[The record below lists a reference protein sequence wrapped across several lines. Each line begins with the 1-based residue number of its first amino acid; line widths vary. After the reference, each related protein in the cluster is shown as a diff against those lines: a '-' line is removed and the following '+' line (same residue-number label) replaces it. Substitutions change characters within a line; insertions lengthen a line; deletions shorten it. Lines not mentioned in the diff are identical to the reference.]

1 MLVQLNIKNIAL
13 IDYISIEFKPN
24 MNCLTGETG
33 AGKSIII
40 DSIGCVLGGRTSRDT
55 IRTGADSGSVE
66 AVFYV
71 NEPLV
76 SEKLKDLGIEEEEDH
91 TLLLFRE
98 ITSSGRN
105 ICRINGRIVTLSMLR
120 EIGEVL
126 IDIHGQHDNQSLMR
140 VNSHILLL
148 DMYAGDK
155 LGKVLAEYGEK
166 LSKFKEV
173 HNALD
178 RLAGDPKER
187 ERTIDLLKYQI
198 DEIES
203 ARLHANE
210 DEELRIK
217 KNVLSNMERIV
228 TSLNDAYVDL
238 KAENSVLDKLENA
251 MHAMS
256 RIEGLGEGYKE
267 ILSRIEAVFY
277 EVEDIANAVRNE
289 KDNMDL
295 DMSEL
300 DSIEERLDM
309 INRLKRKYGGTIED
323 ILRYRDVAQ
332 EKLNELL
339 DSEYMIEKYT
349 KEMDKLAEELFELC
363 KKLDESRRSAAVD
376 LSEKIAAQLH
386 DLEMKNATFEVKID
400 FDESIN
406 ELGYP
411 NFKKNGLNDVEF
423 LVSANLGE
431 PTKPLAR
438 IASGGELSRIMLAI
452 KTILADVDNI
462 PTLIFDE
469 IDIGISGQAARK
481 VGEKMKLI
489 SKKHQ
494 VICVTH
500 LAQIAAIA
508 DNNVYISKT
517 TVKDKTVTEAK
528 TLGFEEKVEEVGRL
542 LDGNAEN
549 EITKAHARKM
559 IEEYI

>member
-1 MLVQLNIKNIAL
+1 L
-13 IDYISIEFKPN
+13 IDDISIEFKPN

-66 AVFYV
+66 AVFFV
-71 NEPLV
+71 NEPFV
-76 SEKLKDLGIEEEEDH
+76 SEKLEELGIEEEEDH

-105 ICRINGRIVTLSMLR
+105 ICRINCRTVTLSILR

-148 DMYAGDK
+148 DMYAGAK
-155 LGKVLAEYGEK
+155 LSKVLIEYGEK
-166 LSKFKEV
+166 LSKFNEI
-173 HNALD
+173 HNALGN
-178 RLAGDPKER
+178 LAGDPKAR

-198 DEIES
+198 DEIEN
-203 ARLHANE
+203 AKLYENE
-210 DEELRIK
+210 DEELRTK
-217 KNVLSNMERIV
+217 KNILSNMERIV
-228 TSLNDAYVDL
+228 TSLNDAYQDL
-238 KAENSVLDKLENA
+238 KSENSVLDKLENA
-251 MHAMS
+251 LQAVS
-256 RIEGLGEGYKE
+256 RIEDFGDAYKE
-267 ILSRIEAVFY
+267 IMSRLEAVFY
-277 EVEDIANAVRNE
+277 EVEDISNAVRNE

-300 DSIEERLDM
+300 DSIEERLDI

-323 ILRYRDVAQ
+323 IIRYKEEAQ

-349 KEMDKLAEELFELC
+349 KEMDKLSEELFDLC
-363 KKLDESRRSAAVD
+363 KKLDELRKKAAVD
-376 LSEKIAAQLH
+376 LAKNIVEQLH
-386 DLEMKNATFEVKID
+386 DLEMKNASFEVKID
-400 FDESIN
+400 FDESSN

-411 NFKKNGLNDVEF
+411 NFKKNGLNYVEF

-508 DNNVYISKT
+508 DNNIYISKT
-517 TVKDKTVTEAK
+517 TVKDKTITEAK
-528 TLGFEEKVEEVGRL
+528 TLSFDEKVEEVGRL

>member
-1 MLVQLNIKNIAL
+1 
-13 IDYISIEFKPN
+13 
-24 MNCLTGETG
+24 
-33 AGKSIII
+33 
-40 DSIGCVLGGRTSRDT
+40 
-55 IRTGADSGSVE
+55 VE
-66 AVFYV
+66 AVFFV
-71 NEPLV
+71 NEPFV
-76 SEKLKDLGIEEEEDH
+76 SEKLEELGIEEEEDH

-105 ICRINGRIVTLSMLR
+105 ICRINGRTVTLSILR

-148 DMYAGDK
+148 DMYAGAK
-155 LGKVLAEYGEK
+155 LSKVLIEYGEK
-166 LSKFKEV
+166 LSKFNEI
-173 HNALD
+173 HNALGN
-178 RLAGDPKER
+178 LAGDPKAR

-198 DEIES
+198 DEIEN
-203 ARLHANE
+203 AKLYENE
-210 DEELRIK
+210 DEELRTK
-217 KNVLSNMERIV
+217 KNILSNMERIV
-228 TSLNDAYVDL
+228 TSLNDAYQDL
-238 KAENSVLDKLENA
+238 KSENSVLDKLENA
-251 MHAMS
+251 LQAVS
-256 RIEGLGEGYKE
+256 RIEDFGDAYKE
-267 ILSRIEAVFY
+267 IMSRLEAVFY
-277 EVEDIANAVRNE
+277 EVEDISNAVRNE

-300 DSIEERLDM
+300 DSIEERLDI

-323 ILRYRDVAQ
+323 IIRYKEEAQ

-349 KEMDKLAEELFELC
+349 KEMDKLSEELFDLC
-363 KKLDESRRSAAVD
+363 KKLDELRKKAAVD
-376 LSEKIAAQLH
+376 LAKNIVEQLH
-386 DLEMKNATFEVKID
+386 DLEMKNASFEVKID
-400 FDESIN
+400 FDESSN

-411 NFKKNGLNDVEF
+411 NFKKNGLNYVEF

-508 DNNVYISKT
+508 DNNIYISKT
-517 TVKDKTVTEAK
+517 TVKDKTITEAK
-528 TLGFEEKVEEVGRL
+528 TLSFDEKVEEVGRL